1 MCRDQR
7 ELLVWSILLVGAF
20 LDTDMQD
27 YNGGGSKSVFGKLKI
42 MVARTAEL
50 QRVEPPRHRSN
61 DTLVSRARLDG
72 MQHGAHGGY
81 GCQGGHCG
89 Y

>member
-1 MCRDQR
+1 
-7 ELLVWSILLVGAF
+7 
-20 LDTDMQD
+20 
-27 YNGGGSKSVFGKLKI
+27 
-42 MVARTAEL
+42 
-50 QRVEPPRHRSN
+50 
-61 DTLVSRARLDG
+61 LVSRARLDG